1 MITTVNVTNRLPQT
15 QARVNFIVWEI
26 MGHKS
31 INKLFFSVCWICY
44 MFVLSEELQK
54 QFIVNL
60 SAMILNGKDEGVII

>member
-1 MITTVNVTNRLPQT
+1 
-15 QARVNFIVWEI
+15 
-26 MGHKS
+26 
-31 INKLFFSVCWICY
+31 